1 MQTRFVLDA
10 LEQALCERRPGED
23 LVHHSDRGSRYLS
36 LRCTERLAEA
46 GLDPSVGSVGASY
59 DNARAETIIGL
70 FEAEVIHRP
79 GPWRS
84 AGALE
89 WETLTWMDWFDHSR
103 LLSPIGA
110 SRPPK
115 PEEASSK
122 TPST

>member
-23 LVHHSDRGSRYLS
+23 LVHHADRGTRYLS
-36 LRCTERLAEA
+36 LRCAERLAEA
-46 GLDPSVGSVGASY
+46 GLGPSVGSVGDSY

-84 AGALE
+84 ARAVE
-89 WETLTWMDWFDHSR
+89 WETLTWMDWFDYRR
-103 LLSPIGA
+103 LPSPIE
-110 SRPPK
+110 SIPPA
-115 PEEASSK
+115 EAEK
-122 TPST
+122 KLP